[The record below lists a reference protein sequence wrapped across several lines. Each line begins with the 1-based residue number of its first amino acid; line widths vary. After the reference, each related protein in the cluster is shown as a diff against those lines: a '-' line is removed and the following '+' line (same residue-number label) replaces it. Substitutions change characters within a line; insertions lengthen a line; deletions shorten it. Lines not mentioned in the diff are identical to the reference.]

1 VSANVQLGLDGRET
15 AHPVTHPQPLTERQ
29 RELVR
34 YIRLHGVVRPI
45 EIGRLMHDGRP
56 TPPRGAERHASSDGV
71 DALKRLEAR
80 GLVER
85 VKRGKW
91 RARIVEGWA

>member
-1 VSANVQLGLDGRET
+1 VNLRRRDPPPVLAAMLDEAGSGWLTLEAFDAGRG
-15 AHPVTHPQPLTERQ
+15 ADA
-29 RELVR
+29 
-34 YIRLHGVVRPI
+34 YI
-45 EIGRLMHDGRP
+45 EIGRLMHDRRP

-85 VKRGKW
+85 VERGKW